1 MTDKPK
7 RKLPLRG
14 ATEARVHS
22 PLLKGASRYKEVL
35 EMVERLKMDK
45 LMPYQ
50 EWVLKDMMSVDKK
63 NNYRRKTCLLLI
75 SRQNGKSHLGRVR
88 VIWGMF
94 YGDEKK
100 LIIMSANRATSLMLF
115 REIAWTIESTPELK
129 AMTKAIRYANGGER
143 IELLNGA
150 TLDVISDNSSS
161 PRGRTADFLWIDE
174 IREISE
180 DGYKAAVPVTRARA
194 NAQTFLT
201 SNAGDHFSSV
211 LNGLVERAKDYPP
224 ETYGYYE
231 YSAPQYCKIDIASDS
246 FWRTAVAPSNP
257 ALSYIITKESI
268 EEAIATNPIEQ
279 TRTETLCQW
288 IDSLQSP
295 WPHGILEETS
305 DNTLEMSPGAYTVFG
320 FDTSPSKRHGS
331 LVAGQLLPDGRIGIG
346 ILETYSSQ
354 MAIDELKM
362 AASIKAWCDLY
373 HPRLVCFDKYATQ
386 TIADRLKQSGVVVED
401 VSGQQFY
408 KACGDLL
415 EGLVNKR
422 VVHNGMPE
430 LIQQFNNCAAKV
442 NDSAWRIIKRKS
454 AGDISAIIGVAMVV
468 SKLMLPEPKPQIY
481 SQTRRLCL
489 SNYLTNGILYVYGYL
504 FA

>member
-7 RKLPLRG
+7 KSQPLRG
-14 ATEARVHS
+14 ATKPRVHS
-22 PLLKGASRYKEVL
+22 PLLKGASRYQEVID
-35 EMVERLKMDK
+35 MIDRLKMDK

-50 EWVLKDMMSVDKK
+50 EFVLKDMMSVDKK
-63 NNYRRKTCLLLI
+63 NNYRRRTALLLI
-75 SRQNGKSHLGRVR
+75 SRQNGKSFLGRVR

-94 YGDEKK
+94 YGGEDKV
-100 LIIMSANRATSLMLF
+100 IIMSANRATSLMLF

-161 PRGRTADFLWIDE
+161 PRGRTASLLWIDE

-180 DGYKAAVPVTRARA
+180 EGYKAAVPVTRARA
-194 NAQTFLT
+194 NAQTLLT

-224 ETYGYYE
+224 ETFGYYE
-231 YSAPQYCKIDIASDS
+231 YSAPQYCKIDITSDY
-246 FWRTAVAPSNP
+246 FWREAVAPSNP
-257 ALSYIITKESI
+257 ALGYTITKESI

-295 WPHGILEETS
+295 WPHGVLEETS
-305 DNTLEMSPGAYTVFG
+305 DNTLEMAVGAYTVFA
-320 FDTSPSKRHGS
+320 FDVSPSRRNGS

-362 AASIKAWCDLY
+362 AASIKAWCDIY
-373 HPRLVCFDKYATQ
+373 KPRLVCYDKYATQ
-386 TIADRLKQSGVVVED
+386 TIADRLSQAGVMTED

-415 EGLVNKR
+415 EGLVNHR
-422 VVHNGMPE
+422 VVHNGQAE
-430 LIQQFNNCAAKV
+430 LIQQMNNCAAKV

-454 AGDISAIIGVAMVV
+454 AGDISAPIGLAMVV
-468 SKLMLPEPKPQIY
+468 SKLMLPAPKPQII
-481 SQTRRLCL
+481 T
-489 SNYLTNGILYVYGYL
+489 
-504 FA
+504 

>member
-7 RKLPLRG
+7 KTQPLRG
-14 ATEARVHS
+14 ATQPRVHS
-22 PLLKGASRYKEVL
+22 PLLKGKSRAGEVL
-35 EMVERLKMDK
+35 EMIERLNMDE

-50 EWVLKDMMSVDKK
+50 KFVLNQMLMVNKK
-63 NNYRRKTCLLLI
+63 NQYRIKTALLLI

-88 VIWGMF
+88 IIWGMF
-94 YGDEKK
+94 YGGEKK

-115 REIAWTIESTPELK
+115 REIAWIIESTPELK

-143 IELLNGA
+143 IELLNGS

-224 ETYGYYE
+224 ETFGYYE
-231 YSAPQYCKIDIASDS
+231 YSAPQYCKIDITSDY
-246 FWRTAVAPSNP
+246 FWKSAVAPSNP
-257 ALSYIITKESI
+257 ALGYIITKESI

-295 WPHGILEETS
+295 WPHGVLEETS
-305 DNTLEMSPGAYTVFG
+305 DNTLEMAVGAYTVFA
-320 FDTSPSKRHGS
+320 FDVSPSRRNGS

-362 AASIKAWCDLY
+362 AASIKAWCDIY
-373 HPRLVCFDKYATQ
+373 KPRLVCYDKYATQ
-386 TIADRLKQSGVVVED
+386 TIADRLSQAGVMTED

-415 EGLVNKR
+415 EGLVNHR
-422 VVHNGMPE
+422 VVHNGQAE
-430 LIQQFNNCAAKV
+430 LIQQMNNCAAKV

-454 AGDISAIIGVAMVV
+454 AGDISAPIGLAMVV
-468 SKLMLPEPKPQIY
+468 SKLMLPAPKPQI
-481 SQTRRLCL
+481 
-489 SNYLTNGILYVYGYL
+489 I
-504 FA
+504 A

>member
-1 MTDKPK
+1 MI
-7 RKLPLRG
+7 
-14 ATEARVHS
+14 
-22 PLLKGASRYKEVL
+22 
-35 EMVERLKMDK
+35 ERLKMDE

-50 EWVLKDMMSVDKK
+50 KFVLNQMLMVNKK
-63 NNYRRKTCLLLI
+63 NSYRIKTALLLI

-88 VIWGMF
+88 IIWGMF
-94 YGDEKK
+94 YGGEKK

-115 REIAWTIESTPELK
+115 REIAWIIESTPELK

-194 NAQTFLT
+194 NSQTFLT

-224 ETYGYYE
+224 ETFGYYE
-231 YSAPQYCKIDIASDS
+231 YSAPQYCKIDISSDW
-246 FWRTAVAPSNP
+246 FWRNAVAPSNP
-257 ALSYIITKESI
+257 ALGFTITKESI

-295 WPHGILEETS
+295 WPHGVLEETS
-305 DNTLEMSPGAYTVFG
+305 DNTLEMAVGAYTVFA
-320 FDTSPSKRHGS
+320 FDVSPSRRNGS

-362 AASIKAWCDLY
+362 AASIKAWCDIY
-373 HPRLVCFDKYATQ
+373 KPRLVCFDKYATQ
-386 TIADRLKQSGVVVED
+386 TIADRLSQAGVMTED

-415 EGLVNKR
+415 EGLVNHR
-422 VVHNGMPE
+422 VVHNGQAE
-430 LIQQFNNCAAKV
+430 LIQQMNNCAAKV

-454 AGDISAIIGVAMVV
+454 AGDISAPIGLAMVI
-468 SKLMLPEPKPQIY
+468 SKLMLPAPKPQI
-481 SQTRRLCL
+481 
-489 SNYLTNGILYVYGYL
+489 I
-504 FA
+504 A

>member
-1 MTDKPK
+1 MTTP
-7 RKLPLRG
+7 RKKKTALVGR
-14 ATEARVHS
+14 TEARVHS
-22 PLLKGASRYKEVL
+22 PLLKGKSRAQEIFD
-35 EMVERLKMDK
+35 MVERLKFEE

-50 EWVLKDMMSVDKK
+50 RWLLQDMMSVDKK
-63 NNYRRKTCLLLI
+63 GSYRRKTLLLLI
-75 SRQNGKSHLGRVR
+75 SRQNGKSFLGRIR

-94 YGDEKK
+94 YGGEKK

-174 IREISE
+174 VREISE
-180 DGYKAAVPVTRARA
+180 DGFKAAVPVTRARA
-194 NAQTFLT
+194 NAQTLLT

-231 YSAPQYCKIDIASDS
+231 YSAPQYCKIDITLDS
-246 FWRTAVAPSNP
+246 FWKDAVAPSNP
-257 ALSYIITKESI
+257 ALGFTITKESI

-295 WPHGILEETS
+295 WPHGVLEDTS
-305 DNTLEMSPGAYTVFG
+305 DSTLELSVGAYTVFA
-320 FDTSPSKRHGS
+320 FDTSPSKRNGS

-346 ILETYSSQ
+346 ILETYSS
-354 MAIDELKM
+354 MVAIDELAM
-362 AASIKAWCDLY
+362 AASIKAWCDIY
-373 HPRLVCFDKYATQ
+373 KPRLVCYDKYATQ
-386 TIADRLKQSGVVVED
+386 TMADRLSRSGVVTMD

-415 EGLVNKR
+415 EGLVNNR
-422 VVHNGMPE
+422 IVHNGQAE
-430 LIQQFNNCAAKV
+430 FIQQMNNCAAKV
-442 NDSAWRIIKRKS
+442 NDSAWRIVKRRS
-454 AGDISAIIGVAMVV
+454 AGDISAPIGIAMAV
-468 SKLMLPEPKPQIY
+468 SQLMMPQPKPQIY
-481 SQTRRLCL
+481 T
-489 SNYLTNGILYVYGYL
+489 
-504 FA
+504 

>member
-7 RKLPLRG
+7 RVQPLRG
-14 ATEARVHS
+14 ATEPRVHS
-22 PLLKGASRYKEVL
+22 PLLKGKSRAGEVL
-35 EMVERLKMDK
+35 EMIKRLKMDE

-50 EWVLKDMMSVDKK
+50 KFVLNQMLMVNKK
-63 NNYRRKTCLLLI
+63 NQYRIKTALLLI

-88 VIWGMF
+88 IIWGMF
-94 YGDEKK
+94 YGGEKK

-115 REIAWTIESTPELK
+115 REIAWIIESTPELK

-224 ETYGYYE
+224 ETFGYYE
-231 YSAPQYCKIDIASDS
+231 YSAPQYCKIDITSDY
-246 FWRTAVAPSNP
+246 FWRSAVAPSNP
-257 ALSYIITKESI
+257 ALGYIITKESI

-295 WPHGILEETS
+295 WPHGVLEETS
-305 DNTLEMSPGAYTVFG
+305 DNSLEMAVGAYTVFA
-320 FDTSPSKRHGS
+320 FDVSPSRRNGS

-362 AASIKAWCDLY
+362 AASIKAWCDIY
-373 HPRLVCFDKYATQ
+373 KPRLVCFDKYATQ
-386 TIADRLKQSGVVVED
+386 TIADRLSQAGVMTED

-415 EGLVNKR
+415 EGLVNHR
-422 VVHNGMPE
+422 VVHNGQAE
-430 LIQQFNNCAAKV
+430 LIQQMNNCAAKV

-454 AGDISAIIGVAMVV
+454 AGDISAPIGLAMVV
-468 SKLMLPEPKPQIY
+468 SKLMLPAPKPQI
-481 SQTRRLCL
+481 
-489 SNYLTNGILYVYGYL
+489 I
-504 FA
+504 A

>member
-231 YSAPQYCKIDIASDS
+231 YSAPQYCKIEDRNA
-246 FWRTAVAPSNP
+246 WAMANPS
-257 ALSYIITKESI
+257 LGYTITEEAI
-268 EEAIATNPIEQ
+268 EEAIATSPIEN

-288 IDSLQSP
+288 IDSLSSP
-295 WPHGILEETS
+295 WPHGVLEETS
-305 DNTLEMSPGAYTVFG
+305 DNTLEMTSGAYTVFG
-320 FDTSPSKRHGS
+320 FDVSPSRRNGS
-331 LVAGQLLPDGRIGIG
+331 LVAGQILPDGRIGIG

-354 MAIDELKM
+354 VAIDELKM
-362 AASIKAWCDLY
+362 FILSDDFYEILKTLMQESLANKKFMAKCMSESSGKTDREAAMSCA
-373 HPRLVCFDKYATQ
+373 VSFDKMKEKHLLTFHY
-386 TIADRLKQSGVVVED
+386 D
-401 VSGQQFY
+401 QF
-408 KACGDLL
+408 
-415 EGLVNKR
+415 
-422 VVHNGMPE
+422 
-430 LIQQFNNCAAKV
+430 
-442 NDSAWRIIKRKS
+442 
-454 AGDISAIIGVAMVV
+454 
-468 SKLMLPEPKPQIY
+468 
-481 SQTRRLCL
+481 
-489 SNYLTNGILYVYGYL
+489 
-504 FA
+504 

>member
-7 RKLPLRG
+7 KAQPLRG
-14 ATEARVHS
+14 ATEPRVHS
-22 PLLKGASRYKEVL
+22 PLLKGKSRAGEVL
-35 EMVERLKMDK
+35 EMIERLKMDE

-50 EWVLKDMMSVDKK
+50 KFVLNQMLMVNKK
-63 NNYRRKTCLLLI
+63 NQYRIKTALLLI

-88 VIWGMF
+88 IIWGMF
-94 YGDEKK
+94 YGGEKK

-115 REIAWTIESTPELK
+115 REIAWIIESTPELK

-143 IELLNGA
+143 IELLNGS

-224 ETYGYYE
+224 ETFGYYE
-231 YSAPQYCKIDIASDS
+231 YSAPQYCKIDITSDY
-246 FWRTAVAPSNP
+246 FWREAVAPSNP
-257 ALSYIITKESI
+257 ALGWIITRESI

-295 WPHGILEETS
+295 WPHGVLEETS
-305 DNTLEMSPGAYTVFG
+305 DNTLEMAVGAYTVFA
-320 FDTSPSKRHGS
+320 FDVSPSRRNGS

-362 AASIKAWCDLY
+362 AASIKAWCDIY
-373 HPRLVCFDKYATQ
+373 KPRLVCYDKYATQ
-386 TIADRLKQSGVVVED
+386 TIADRLSQAGVMTED

-415 EGLVNKR
+415 EGLVNHR
-422 VVHNGMPE
+422 VVHNGQAE
-430 LIQQFNNCAAKV
+430 LIQQMNNCAAKV

-454 AGDISAIIGVAMVV
+454 AGDISAPIGLAMVV
-468 SKLMLPEPKPQIY
+468 SKLMLPAPKPQI
-481 SQTRRLCL
+481 
-489 SNYLTNGILYVYGYL
+489 I
-504 FA
+504 A

>member
-1 MTDKPK
+1 MTNKPK
-7 RKLPLRG
+7 TSQPLRG
-14 ATEARVHS
+14 ATEPRVHS
-22 PLLKGASRYKEVL
+22 PLLKGKSRYKEIL
-35 EMVERLKMDK
+35 DMVDRLKMDK

-50 EWVLKDMMSVDKK
+50 EFVLKDMMSVDKK
-63 NNYRRKTCLLLI
+63 GNYRRKTSLLLI

-94 YGDEKK
+94 YGGEKK
-100 LIIMSANRATSLMLF
+100 VIIMSANRATSLMLF
-115 REIAWTIESTPELK
+115 REIAWIIESTPELK

-161 PRGRTADFLWIDE
+161 PRGRTADLLWIDE

-180 DGYKAAVPVTRARA
+180 EGYKAAVPVTRARA

-224 ETYGYYE
+224 ETFGYYE
-231 YSAPQYCKIDIASDS
+231 YSAPQYCKIDITSDY
-246 FWRTAVAPSNP
+246 FWKSAVAPSNP
-257 ALSYIITKESI
+257 ALGYTITKESI

-295 WPHGILEETS
+295 WPHGVLEETS
-305 DNTLEMSPGAYTVFG
+305 DNTLEMAVGAYTVFA
-320 FDTSPSKRHGS
+320 FDVSPSRRNGS

-362 AASIKAWCDLY
+362 AASIKAWCDIY
-373 HPRLVCFDKYATQ
+373 KPRLVCFDKYATQ
-386 TIADRLKQSGVVVED
+386 TIADRLSQAGVMTED

-415 EGLVNKR
+415 EGLVNHR
-422 VVHNGMPE
+422 VVHNGQAE
-430 LIQQFNNCAAKV
+430 LIQQMNNCAAKV

-454 AGDISAIIGVAMVV
+454 AGDISAPIGLAMVV
-468 SKLMLPEPKPQIY
+468 SKLMLPAPKPQII
-481 SQTRRLCL
+481 T
-489 SNYLTNGILYVYGYL
+489 
-504 FA
+504 

>member
-1 MTDKPK
+1 MTNKPK
-7 RKLPLRG
+7 RKQPLRG

-22 PLLKGASRYKEVL
+22 PLLKGASRYKEIID
-35 EMVERLKMDK
+35 MVDRLKMDK

-63 NNYRRKTCLLLI
+63 GLYRRRTCLLLI
-75 SRQNGKSHLGRVR
+75 SRQNGKSFLGRVR

-94 YGDEKK
+94 YGGEKK

-174 IREISE
+174 IREISP

-194 NAQTFLT
+194 NSQTFLT
-201 SNAGDHFSSV
+201 SNAGDHFSEV
-211 LNGLVERAKDYPP
+211 LNTLVERAKEYPP

-231 YSAPQYCKIDIASDS
+231 YSAPQYCKIDISSES
-246 FWRTAVAPSNP
+246 FWRDAVAPSNP
-257 ALSYIITKESI
+257 ALGFTITKESI

-295 WPHGILEETS
+295 FPFGILEETS
-305 DNTLEMSPGAYTVFG
+305 DNTLEMTTGAYTVFG
-320 FDTSPSKRHGS
+320 FDTSPSKRYGS

-362 AASIKAWCDLY
+362 AASIKSWCDLY
-373 HPRLVCFDKYATQ
+373 KPRLVCFDKYATQ
-386 TIADRLKQSGVVVED
+386 TIADRLKQAGVMVED

-454 AGDISAIIGVAMVV
+454 AGDISAIIGVAMIV

-481 SQTRRLCL
+481 S
-489 SNYLTNGILYVYGYL
+489 
-504 FA
+504 

>member
-22 PLLKGASRYKEVL
+22 PLLKGASRYKEIID
-35 EMVERLKMDK
+35 MVDRLKMDK

-75 SRQNGKSHLGRVR
+75 SRQNGKSFLGRVR

-94 YGDEKK
+94 YGGEKK

-174 IREISE
+174 IREISP

-194 NAQTFLT
+194 NSQTFLT
-201 SNAGDHFSSV
+201 SNAGDHFSEV
-211 LNGLVERAKDYPP
+211 LNTLVERAKEYPP
-224 ETYGYYE
+224 ETFGYYE
-231 YSAPQYCKIDIASDS
+231 YSAPQYCKIDITSDY
-246 FWRTAVAPSNP
+246 FWKSAVAPSNP
-257 ALSYIITKESI
+257 ALGYTITKESI

-295 WPHGILEETS
+295 WPHGVLEETS
-305 DNTLEMSPGAYTVFG
+305 DNTLEMAVGAYTVFA
-320 FDTSPSKRHGS
+320 FDVSPSRRNGS

-362 AASIKAWCDLY
+362 AASIKSWCDLY
-373 HPRLVCFDKYATQ
+373 KPRLVAFDKFATQ
-386 TIADRLKQSGVVVED
+386 TIADRLLQAGVMCED

-415 EGLVNKR
+415 EGLVNHR
-422 VVHNGMPE
+422 VVHNGQAE
-430 LIQQFNNCAAKV
+430 LIQQMNNCAAKV

-454 AGDISAIIGVAMVV
+454 AGDISAPIGLAMVV
-468 SKLMLPEPKPQIY
+468 SKLMLPAPKPQII
-481 SQTRRLCL
+481 T
-489 SNYLTNGILYVYGYL
+489 
-504 FA
+504 